1 MNYTI
6 SIEEENKEITSRYKD
21 LLKGTY
27 EILSKDDKDL
37 IRHAFDVAVEAHSE
51 QRRKTGEPYIYHP
64 IAVAKIVAYEIGL
77 GATSIAAALLHDV
90 VEDTHYTIEDIE
102 QLFGETIARIVNGL
116 TKISRLNKEKDASI
130 QAENFR
136 KMLLTLHDDVRVIL
150 IKIADRLHNMQTM
163 DAMPAHK
170 QIKIASETL

>member
-1 MNYTI
+1 M
-6 SIEEENKEITSRYKD
+6 
-21 LLKGTY
+21 
-27 EILSKDDKDL
+27 
-37 IRHAFDVAVEAHSE
+37 
-51 QRRKTGEPYIYHP
+51 
-64 IAVAKIVAYEIGL
+64 
-77 GATSIAAALLHDV
+77 

-150 IKIADRLHNMQTM
+150 IKMQTDCTICKPWM
-163 DAMPAHK
+163 QCICVAYNCWHD
-170 QIKIASETL
+170 